1 MPERKAKER
10 EKANNFT
17 CCLRVDLL
25 LICSL
30 NNLKNSLSHEAYAFL
45 QKSIFKS
52 TTGCFTVFTGAFSA
66 SDINR

>member
-17 CCLRVDLL
+17 CWLRVDLL
-25 LICSL
+25 VICSL

-45 QKSIFKS
+45 EWGI
-52 TTGCFTVFTGAFSA
+52 
-66 SDINR
+66 